1 MRTIDLLPIA
11 MKSLFRTRGRTV
23 MTMLG
28 IVIGITSVIMMLS
41 LGKAAE
47 QFILSQVSS
56 LGSDLIYVQSGK
68 GDDEQ
73 SGGPD
78 PRIKQTLTYE
88 DYKSLKSKSWV
99 KAIEAIVINQD
110 IVTFGGTTKFYS
122 VYGTAPDALEIFNS
136 TVASGRYVNDDDMA
150 QRARVAVIGDE
161 VAQKLFGSEEPVG
174 QRIKIGNTS
183 YRVIGVMA
191 PGGTRFFSSVNTQIY
206 IPAPTLE
213 QVYNID
219 TYNFLAVKTTFSNI
233 NVGKDQIR
241 IVMRESHN
249 LDNPKGLLSKDD
261 FRVTSQEDA
270 QKSASTV
277 GLILQ
282 ILLGS
287 VAAISLI
294 VGGIGIMNIM
304 YVTVTERT
312 REIGL
317 RKALGAKRRDVLGQ
331 FLAEAIIL
339 TMSGGVLGILFG
351 VGFTYLGV
359 LILRSIQGTWAFL
372 VPWDA
377 IVLAVSVSASIGI
390 IFGYFP
396 ARKAARLNPIDALR
410 HE

>member
-1 MRTIDLLPIA
+1 
-11 MKSLFRTRGRTV
+11 

-28 IVIGITSVIMMLS
+28 IVIGIASVIMMLS

-56 LGSDLIYVQSGK
+56 LGSDLVYVQSGK
-68 GDDEQ
+68 GDDDK

-78 PRIKQTLTYE
+78 PRIKQTLTYK
-88 DYKSLKSKSWV
+88 DYRNLKSKSWV
-99 KAIEAIVINQD
+99 KSIEAIVINQD
-110 IVTFGGTTKFYS
+110 IVTFGGTTKMYS
-122 VYGTAPDALEIFNS
+122 VYGTAPDAPDIFSS
-136 TVASGRYVNDDDMA
+136 TVAKGRYVSEDDMA

-174 QRIKIGNTS
+174 QRIKIGNAS

-206 IPAPTLE
+206 IPAPTME
-213 QVYNID
+213 QVYGID
-219 TYNFLAVKTTFSNI
+219 KYNFLAVKMTFSDI
-233 NVGKDQIR
+233 NVGKEQIR
-241 IVMRESHN
+241 IAMRESHN
-249 LDNPKGLLSKDD
+249 LDNPQGLLSKDD

-270 QKSASTV
+270 QRNASAI

-304 YVTVTERT
+304 YVSVTERT

-339 TMSGGVLGILFG
+339 TMSGGVMGILFG

-359 LILRSIQGTWAFL
+359 LVLRSIQGTWAFL

-377 IVLAVSVSASIGI
+377 ILLAFSVSATIGI
-390 IFGYFP
+390 VFGYFP
-396 ARKAARLNPIDALR
+396 AKKAAFLNPIDALR